1 MKGVVYMKRMISLLL
16 MLLLVLTMT
25 VGCGGKKEDA
35 IDQTQ
40 NETGTVETGEE
51 AEEDVI
57 VTEEKEEEE
66 ADTSEFGIP
75 LESDKYWLVDKEMV
89 ENDETYQEE
98 LDFLFGV
105 STYRL
110 VGPLGNP
117 GVNITIF
124 SEENEAF
131 IIKSIDVDESETL
144 KVVLEKAK
152 PGDEYAHVS
161 AKIVGKVPF
170 QKVEVVY
177 EDGTIVPE
185 MAELHLFKTT
195 GIFKSVDKE
204 NKTISYIPD
213 GSNLV
218 YTEPYENIPDEVF
231 DDIKTDDFIEII
243 QTTENVLLAVR
254 KGEQQQQ

>member
-16 MLLLVLTMT
+16 MLLLVLTMA

-35 IDQTQ
+35 ANQTP

-89 ENDETYQEE
+89 ENDEQDRED
-98 LDFLFGV
+98 LDYFFGV
-105 STYRL
+105 SAYDYI
-110 VGPLGNP
+110 GPLGEI
-117 GVNITIF
+117 GVGVIIY

-131 IIKSIDVDESETL
+131 IIKSIDIVDEVL
-144 KVVLEKAK
+144 KIVLEKAK
-152 PGDEYAHVS
+152 PGDEFAHVS
-161 AKIVGKVPF
+161 AKIVGKEGF
-170 QKVEVVY
+170 QDIEIVY
-177 EDGTIVPE
+177 EDGTKVPYIV
-185 MAELHLFKTT
+185 ELRPFKTT

-218 YTEPYENIPDEVF
+218 YTDPYENIPDEVF
-231 DDIKTDDFIEII
+231 DEIKEDDFIQII
-243 QTTENVLLAVR
+243 RDLKDRTIFAIR